1 MTRVP
6 FNLAKNLPEQG
17 FKLIRTYKLMDD
29 EAITKIEN
37 MIENIIEIVESGE
50 LHFKQAWLSSETIKY

>member
-1 MTRVP
+1 
-6 FNLAKNLPEQG
+6 
-17 FKLIRTYKLMDD
+17 MDD